1 MHDQFDIDLVGPA
14 FRIDVLVDKGQ
25 GVFRHFWIF
34 SIDVV
39 EHLYLPLPFGRSP
52 PDPGSEAKPSSCEGA
67 R

>member
-14 FRIDVLVDKGQ
+14 FRINVLVDEGQ
-25 GVFRHFWIF
+25 RVFRHFWIF

-39 EHLYLPLPFGRSP
+39 EDLYLPLSFGCFRLNLLRM
-52 PDPGSEAKPSSCEGA
+52 AKPAQLRGP